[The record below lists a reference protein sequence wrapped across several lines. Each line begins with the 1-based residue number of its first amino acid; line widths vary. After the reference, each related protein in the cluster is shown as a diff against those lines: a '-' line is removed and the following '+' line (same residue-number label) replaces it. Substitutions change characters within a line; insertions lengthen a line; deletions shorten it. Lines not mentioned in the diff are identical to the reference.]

1 MSDNEISTKCLEQTK
16 FYQIMEILG
25 PAGGSDYKD
34 WVKYLLRKQQKE
46 AQVKK
51 KPKQTQR
58 QCLFIVFYSVWLLS
72 LYIISIQ
79 WILPGFL
86 T

>member
-1 MSDNEISTKCLEQTK
+1 MQ
-16 FYQIMEILG
+16 ILG

-34 WVKYLLRKQQKE
+34 WIKRLLRKQHKE

-51 KPKQTQR
+51 TLKTKDKAYLL
-58 QCLFIVFYSVWLLS
+58 CFILS
-72 LYIISIQ
+72 GY
-79 WILPGFL
+79 WIY